1 LNSCGR
7 LPIIL
12 SSGFGA
18 GGFPPAGIAGAGA
31 GAPGP
36 PGFRVPPDPPGAL
49 HMAVRKLL
57 AILCD
62 AEVVDVVV
70 VVAGGVPGQTVV
82 IAAVAVVVV
91 VAIFAAV
98 SCCSW

>member
-1 LNSCGR
+1 MVVCK
-7 LPIIL
+7 P
-12 SSGFGA
+12 
-18 GGFPPAGIAGAGA
+18 
-31 GAPGP
+31 
-36 PGFRVPPDPPGAL
+36 
-49 HMAVRKLL
+49 L

-91 VAIFAAV
+91 VAIFAPV